1 MKHLFTLLTL
11 TSAFLL
17 QAMPV
22 AAQRNIPLRKIK
34 AVKPA
39 TELTLLDSITS
50 DTRRKIYQY
59 NEYGYITSVM
69 EYKLEN
75 GAWALDTDN
84 SYRQEYVFDGNGQCT
99 ERTRY
104 HVDKGGQKTSVM
116 DRGCVEAEGDLTWE
130 RYYEENDDGKCHID
144 EAYAYDRWGNLVRE
158 IDYGF
163 DAFDNTEYIREYKA
177 REYTGAAD
185 KYEDHINATS
195 IKEGLLVY
203 ELVADEDYGRTMEVS
218 QLRLFSYRKSEW
230 VKVGN
235 KLYKREYQKKG
246 SDKDVRVEQLESG
259 IYKAVE
265 YEYTLNAAGTRP
277 LAMKRSTFSDY
288 DGESFEEEAVK
299 YEWDAKDRPV
309 EITFRSGE
317 QQDVTRREVYTY
329 ADDYSCNLSLSE
341 AIRMLEGVNFYPE
354 DNFVSFGRKST
365 ETHYIYI
372 DNSVDENTYT
382 WNASGQLVGGT
393 WKETCTQYEPDG
405 NGPQQYTD
413 MGEARAGYN
422 AEGHL
427 AWVIDHCITDN
438 DYSKIEYLYDECGMW
453 TGDREYVGNSF
464 DGPWTLE
471 DESGQAQ
478 RNARLHRGRKQMRR
492 SPQFIDDMSE
502 GSHYIEH
509 NDGVWASRGY
519 YSVSEGVVENGYL
532 EQYLVDNAT
541 VPSNPEYN
549 YTDPMMPLEGEQD
562 EWEINMAGMPW
573 RYEWST
579 QDKDW
584 KCVMAP
590 SGMKRVYAKD
600 GNIVQDEYD
609 SNKNVVSSTTYR
621 SDSQGRL
628 TEETYSKGGNK
639 TYEYLPGTNYL
650 LKSIMTAAGG
660 SRAECRY
667 HYSKHRYVAP
677 TGIDAVEEAAQES
690 PCYDLSGRRLS
701 APPAHGIFIQ
711 NGKKFLR

>member
-11 TSAFLL
+11 ASAFLL

-39 TELTLLDSITS
+39 AELTLLDSITS

-69 EYKLEN
+69 EYKQEN

-163 DAFDNTEYIREYKA
+163 DAFDNTEYIRKYKA

-185 KYEDHINATS
+185 KYDDHCNATS

-203 ELVADEDYGRTMEVS
+203 ELVADEEYGRTMEVG
-218 QLRLFSYRKSEW
+218 QLRLFSYRKYER

-246 SDKDVRVEQLESG
+246 SGKDVRVEQLESG

-265 YEYTLNAAGTRP
+265 HEYTLNAAGTRP
-277 LAMKRSTFSDY
+277 LTMKRSTFSEY
-288 DGESFEEEAVK
+288 DGESSEEEAVN

-309 EITFRSGE
+309 EITFRNGE

-341 AIRMLEGVNFYPE
+341 AIRMLEDVHIYPE
-354 DNFVSFGRKST
+354 ENYVSFGRKAT
-365 ETHYIYI
+365 EKFYIYI
-372 DNSVDENTYT
+372 DDSVDENTYT
-382 WNASGQLVGGT
+382 WNANGQLVGGT
-393 WKETCTQYEPDG
+393 WKETCTQYDPDG
-405 NGPQQYTD
+405 NGPHQYTD
-413 MGEARAGYN
+413 MGEGRAGYN

-438 DYSKIEYLYDECGMW
+438 EYTKIEYVYDEYGMW
-453 TGDREYVGNSF
+453 TGDREYEGKSF

-471 DESGQAQ
+471 EESGQAQ

-492 SPQFIDDMSE
+492 SPQFVDDMSE
-502 GSHYIEH
+502 GNHRIEH
-509 NDGVWASRGY
+509 NDGVWASQGY
-519 YSVSEGVVENGYL
+519 YSVSEGVVEHGYL
-532 EQYLVDNAT
+532 EQYPVSNAR

-562 EWEINMAGMPW
+562 EWDISVGVSPW

-584 KCVMAP
+584 KCVYAP
-590 SGMKRVYAKD
+590 LGVKRVYTKA

-609 SNKNVVSSTTYR
+609 SNKNVVGSTTYR

-628 TEETYSKGGNK
+628 TEESYSKGGNK

-677 TGIDAVEEAAQES
+677 TGIDAVEEAARES

-701 APPAHGIFIQ
+701 APPAHGIFIR

>member
-11 TSAFLL
+11 ASAFLL

-69 EYKLEN
+69 EYKQEN
-75 GAWALDTDN
+75 GAWALDTDS

-104 HVDKGGQKTSVM
+104 HVDKGGQKTSVVE
-116 DRGCVEAEGDLTWE
+116 RGCVEAEGDLTWE

-185 KYEDHINATS
+185 KYDDHCNATS
-195 IKEGLLVY
+195 IKKGLLVY
-203 ELVADEDYGRTMEVS
+203 ELVADEEYGRTMEVG

-246 SDKDVRVEQLESG
+246 SGKDVRVEQLESG
-259 IYKAVE
+259 IYKAGE

-277 LAMKRSTFSDY
+277 LAMKRSTFSEY
-288 DGESFEEEAVK
+288 DGESFVEETVN
-299 YEWDAKDRPV
+299 YEWDARDRPV
-309 EITFRSGE
+309 EITFNGE
-317 QQDVTRREVYTY
+317 QQDATRREVYTY
-329 ADDYSCNLSLSE
+329 ADDYSCNLSLRE
-341 AIRMLEGVNFYPE
+341 AIRMLEGVPIYPE
-354 DNFVSFGRKST
+354 DNYVSFGRKGT
-365 ETHYIYI
+365 EKAYIYI
-372 DNSVDENTYT
+372 DDSVDENTYT
-382 WNASGQLVGGT
+382 WNANGQLVGGT
-393 WKETCTQYEPDG
+393 WKETCTQYENDG
-405 NGPQQYTD
+405 NGAQQYTD
-413 MGEARAGYN
+413 MGEMRAGYN

-438 DYSKIEYLYDECGMW
+438 EYTKIEYIYDKRGMW
-453 TGDREYVGNSF
+453 IGDREYVGKSF

-471 DESGQAQ
+471 GESGLAQ
-478 RNARLHRGRKQMRR
+478 RNARLHRGRTQMRR

-509 NDGVWASRGY
+509 NDGVWASRGR
-519 YSVSEGVVENGYL
+519 YSVSEGVVEHGYL
-532 EQYLVDNAT
+532 EQYLVSNAR

-562 EWEINMAGMPW
+562 DWDVNMAVIPW
-573 RYEWST
+573 HYEWST

-590 SGMKRVYAKD
+590 SGMKRVYTKD

-609 SNKNVVSSTTYR
+609 SNKNVVGSTTYR

-650 LKSIMTAAGG
+650 LKSILTAAGG
-660 SRAECRY
+660 SRTECRY

>member
-11 TSAFLL
+11 ASAFLL

-50 DTRRKIYQY
+50 DARRKIYQY

-69 EYKLEN
+69 EYKQEN

-130 RYYEENDDGKCHID
+130 RYYEEYDDGKCHID

-163 DAFDNTEYIREYKA
+163 DAFDSTEYIREYKA

-185 KYEDHINATS
+185 KYDDHCNATS

-218 QLRLFSYRKSEW
+218 QLRLFSYWKSEW

-277 LAMKRSTFSDY
+277 LAMKRSTFSEY
-288 DGESFEEEAVK
+288 DGESFEEEAVS

-329 ADDYSCNLSLSE
+329 ADDYARALSLSE
-341 AIRMLEGVNFYPE
+341 AIRMLDGVNFYPE

-405 NGPQQYTD
+405 NGSQQYTY

-509 NDGVWASRGY
+509 NDGVWASHGR
-519 YSVSEGVVENGYL
+519 YSVSEGVVVYGYL
-532 EQYLVDNAT
+532 EQYLVSNAR
-541 VPSNPEYN
+541 VPSDPEYN

-562 EWEINMAGMPW
+562 DWEVSMAVSPW

-590 SGMKRVYAKD
+590 SGMKRVYTKD

-628 TEETYSKGGNK
+628 TEESYSKGGNK

-650 LKSIMTAAGG
+650 LKSILTAASG

-667 HYSKHRYVAP
+667 HYSKHHYVAP
-677 TGIDAVEEAAQES
+677 TGIDAVEEAALES

>member
-1 MKHLFTLLTL
+1 MKHLFTLLAL
-11 TSAFLL
+11 ASAFLL

-22 AAQRNIPLRKIK
+22 AAQRNIALRKIK

-69 EYKLEN
+69 EYKQEN

-116 DRGCVEAEGDLTWE
+116 DRGCVEVEGDLTWE

-185 KYEDHINATS
+185 KYDDHCNATS
-195 IKEGLLVY
+195 IKKGLLVY
-203 ELVADEDYGRTMEVS
+203 ELVADEEYGRTMEVG
-218 QLRLFSYRKSEW
+218 QLRLSSYRKYEW

-246 SDKDVRVEQLESG
+246 SGKDVRVEQLESG

-277 LAMKRSTFSDY
+277 LAMKRSTFSEY
-288 DGESFEEEAVK
+288 DGESFEEAVN

-309 EITFRSGE
+309 EITFRNGE

-341 AIRMLEGVNFYPE
+341 AIRMLDGVHIYPE
-354 DNFVSFGRKST
+354 ENYVSFGRKGT

-372 DNSVDENTYT
+372 DDSVYENAYT

-393 WKETCTQYEPDG
+393 WKETGTQYEPDG

-413 MGEARAGYN
+413 MGEVRAGYN

-438 DYSKIEYLYDECGMW
+438 EYTKIEYVYDECGMW

-471 DESGQAQ
+471 EESGQAQ

-492 SPQFIDDMSE
+492 SPQFVDDMSE
-502 GSHYIEH
+502 GNHRIEY
-509 NDGVWASRGY
+509 NDGVWASQGY

-532 EQYLVDNAT
+532 EQYLVSNAR

-549 YTDPMMPLEGEQD
+549 YTDPVMPLEGEQD

-590 SGMKRVYAKD
+590 SGVKRVYTKD

-609 SNKNVVSSTTYR
+609 SNKNVVGSTTYR

-628 TEETYSKGGNK
+628 TEESYSKGGNK

-650 LKSIMTAAGG
+650 LKSNMTAAGG

-677 TGIDAVEEAAQES
+677 TGIDTVEETAQES

-701 APPAHGIFIQ
+701 APPAHGIFIR

>member
-1 MKHLFTLLTL
+1 MKHLFTLLAL
-11 TSAFLL
+11 ASAFLL

-22 AAQRNIPLRKIK
+22 AAQRNIALRKIK

-39 TELTLLDSITS
+39 VELTLLDSITS

-69 EYKLEN
+69 EYKQEN
-75 GAWALDTDN
+75 GAWALDTAN
-84 SYRQEYVFDGNGQCT
+84 SYRQEYVFDGNGRCT

-104 HVDKGGQKTSVM
+104 HVDNGGQKTSVM
-116 DRGCVEAEGDLTWE
+116 DRGCVEVEGDLTWE

-185 KYEDHINATS
+185 KYDDHCNATS
-195 IKEGLLVY
+195 IKKGLLVY
-203 ELVADEDYGRTMEVS
+203 ELVADEEYGRTMEVG
-218 QLRLFSYRKSEW
+218 QLRLSSYRKYEW

-246 SDKDVRVEQLESG
+246 SGKDVRVEQLESG

-309 EITFRSGE
+309 EITFRNGE

-341 AIRMLEGVNFYPE
+341 AIRMLDGVHIYPE
-354 DNFVSFGRKST
+354 ENYVSFGRKGT

-372 DNSVDENTYT
+372 DDSVYENAYT

-393 WKETCTQYEPDG
+393 WKETGTQYEPDG

-413 MGEARAGYN
+413 MGEVRAGYN

-438 DYSKIEYLYDECGMW
+438 EYTKIEYVYDECGMW

-471 DESGQAQ
+471 EESGQAQ

-492 SPQFIDDMSE
+492 SPQFVDDMSE
-502 GSHYIEH
+502 GNHRIEY
-509 NDGVWASRGY
+509 NDGVWASQGY

-532 EQYLVDNAT
+532 EQYLVSNAR

-549 YTDPMMPLEGEQD
+549 YTDPVMPLEGEQD
-562 EWEINMAGMPW
+562 EWEFNMAGMPW

-590 SGMKRVYAKD
+590 SGVKRVYTKD

-609 SNKNVVSSTTYR
+609 SNKNVVGSTTYR

-628 TEETYSKGGNK
+628 TEESYSKGGNK

-677 TGIDAVEEAAQES
+677 TGIDTVEETAQES

-701 APPAHGIFIQ
+701 APPAHGIFIR

>member
-1 MKHLFTLLTL
+1 MKHLFTLLAL
-11 TSAFLL
+11 ASAFLL

-22 AAQRNIPLRKIK
+22 AAQRNIALRKIK

-39 TELTLLDSITS
+39 VELTLLDSITS

-69 EYKLEN
+69 EYKQEN
-75 GAWALDTDN
+75 GAWALDTAN
-84 SYRQEYVFDGNGQCT
+84 SYRQEYVFDGNGRCT

-104 HVDKGGQKTSVM
+104 HVDNGGQKTSVM
-116 DRGCVEAEGDLTWE
+116 DRGCVEVEGDLTWE

-185 KYEDHINATS
+185 KYDDHCNATS
-195 IKEGLLVY
+195 IKKGLLVY
-203 ELVADEDYGRTMEVS
+203 ELVADEEYGRTMEVG
-218 QLRLFSYRKSEW
+218 QLRLSSYRKYEW

-246 SDKDVRVEQLESG
+246 SGKDVRVEQLESG

-309 EITFRSGE
+309 EITFRNGE

-341 AIRMLEGVNFYPE
+341 AIRMLDGVHIYPE
-354 DNFVSFGRKST
+354 ENYVSFGRKGT

-372 DNSVDENTYT
+372 DDSVYENAYT

-393 WKETCTQYEPDG
+393 WKETGTQYEPDG

-413 MGEARAGYN
+413 MGEVRAGYN

-438 DYSKIEYLYDECGMW
+438 EYTKIEYVYDECGMW

-471 DESGQAQ
+471 EESGQAQ

-492 SPQFIDDMSE
+492 SPQFVDDMSE
-502 GSHYIEH
+502 GNHRIEY
-509 NDGVWASRGY
+509 NDGVWASQGY

-532 EQYLVDNAT
+532 EQYLVSNAR

-549 YTDPMMPLEGEQD
+549 YTDPVMPLEGEQD

-590 SGMKRVYAKD
+590 SGVKRVYTKD

-609 SNKNVVSSTTYR
+609 SNKNVVGSTTYR

-628 TEETYSKGGNK
+628 TEESYSKGGNK

-677 TGIDAVEEAAQES
+677 TGIDTVEETAQES

-701 APPAHGIFIQ
+701 APPAHGIFIR

>member
-1 MKHLFTLLTL
+1 MKHLFTLLAL
-11 TSAFLL
+11 ASAFLL

-69 EYKLEN
+69 EYKQEN

-116 DRGCVEAEGDLTWE
+116 DRGCVEAEGELTWE

-163 DAFDNTEYIREYKA
+163 DAFDSTEYIRKYKA
-177 REYTGAAD
+177 KEYTGAAD
-185 KYEDHINATS
+185 KYDDHCNATS

-218 QLRLFSYRKSEW
+218 QLRLFSYWKSEW

-277 LAMKRSTFSDY
+277 LAMKRSTFSEY
-288 DGESFEEEAVK
+288 DGECSEEEAVS

-329 ADDYSCNLSLSE
+329 ADDYARTLSLSE
-341 AIRMLEGVNFYPE
+341 AIRMLDGVNFYPE
-354 DNFVSFGRKST
+354 DNVVSFGRKST
-365 ETHYIYI
+365 EMHYVYI
-372 DNSVDENTYT
+372 DDSVYESTYT
-382 WNASGQLVGGT
+382 WNVSGQLVGGT
-393 WKETCTQYEPDG
+393 WKETGTQYEPDG
-405 NGPQQYTD
+405 SGPQQYTD
-413 MGEARAGYN
+413 MGEVRAGYN

-438 DYSKIEYLYDECGMW
+438 DYSKIEYVYDECGMW

-478 RNARLHRGRKQMRR
+478 RNARLHRGRKQVRR

-509 NDGVWASRGY
+509 NDGVWASRGR
-519 YSVSEGVVENGYL
+519 YSVSEGVVEHGYL
-532 EQYLVDNAT
+532 EQYLVSNAR

-562 EWEINMAGMPW
+562 DWDVNMAVIPW
-573 RYEWST
+573 HYEWST

-590 SGMKRVYAKD
+590 SGMKRVYTKD

-609 SNKNVVSSTTYR
+609 SNKNVVGSTTYR

>member
-11 TSAFLL
+11 ASAFLL

-69 EYKLEN
+69 EYKQEN

-116 DRGCVEAEGDLTWE
+116 ERGCVEVEGELTWE

-163 DAFDNTEYIREYKA
+163 DAFDSTEYIRDYKA

-185 KYEDHINATS
+185 KYDDHCNATS

-203 ELVADEDYGRTMEVS
+203 ELVADEDYGRTMEVN
-218 QLRLFSYRKSEW
+218 QLRLFSYRKYER

-235 KLYKREYQKKG
+235 KLYKREYQKKR
-246 SDKDVRVEQLESG
+246 SDKDVSVEQLESG

-277 LAMKRSTFSDY
+277 LAMKRSTFSEY
-288 DGESFEEEAVK
+288 DGESFEEEAVS

-329 ADDYSCNLSLSE
+329 ADDYARTLSLSE
-341 AIRMLEGVNFYPE
+341 AIRMLDGVNFYPE

-372 DNSVDENTYT
+372 DNSVNENTYT

-471 DESGQAQ
+471 EESGQAQ

-509 NDGVWASRGY
+509 NDGVWASHGR
-519 YSVSEGVVENGYL
+519 YSVSEGVVVYGYL
-532 EQYLVDNAT
+532 EQHLVSNAR
-541 VPSNPEYN
+541 VPSDPEYN

-562 EWEINMAGMPW
+562 EWEVNMALIPW

-590 SGMKRVYAKD
+590 SGMKRVYTKD

-609 SNKNVVSSTTYR
+609 SNKNVVSSTIYR

-639 TYEYLPGTNYL
+639 TYKYLPGTNYL
-650 LKSIMTAAGG
+650 LKSILTAAGG

-677 TGIDAVEEAAQES
+677 TGIDAVEEAALES

>member
-11 TSAFLL
+11 ASAFLL

-69 EYKLEN
+69 EYKQAN
-75 GAWALDTDN
+75 GAWVLDTDN

-116 DRGCVEAEGDLTWE
+116 ERGCVEVEGELTWE

-144 EAYAYDRWGNLVRE
+144 EAYAYDRWDNLVRE

-163 DAFDNTEYIREYKA
+163 DAYDNTEYIREYKA

-185 KYEDHINATS
+185 KYDDHCNATS
-195 IKEGLLVY
+195 IKKGLLVY
-203 ELVADEDYGRTMEVS
+203 ELVADEEYGRTMEVD
-218 QLRLFSYRKSEW
+218 QLRLSSYRKYEW

-246 SDKDVRVEQLESG
+246 SGKDVRVGQLESG

-265 YEYTLNAAGTRP
+265 HEYTLNAAGTRP
-277 LAMKRSTFSDY
+277 LTMKRSTFSDY

-341 AIRMLEGVNFYPE
+341 AIRMLEDVHIYPE
-354 DNFVSFGRKST
+354 ENYVSFGRKAT
-365 ETHYIYI
+365 EKFYVYI
-372 DNSVDENTYT
+372 DDSVDENTYT
-382 WNASGQLVGGT
+382 WNANGQLVGGT

-405 NGPQQYTD
+405 NGPHQYTD
-413 MGEARAGYN
+413 MGEGRAGYN

-438 DYSKIEYLYDECGMW
+438 EYTKIEYVYDECGIW
-453 TGDREYVGNSF
+453 TGDREYVGKSF

-471 DESGQAQ
+471 EESGQAQ
-478 RNARLHRGRKQMRR
+478 RNALLHRGRKQVRR

-509 NDGVWASRGY
+509 NDGVWASRGR

-532 EQYLVDNAT
+532 EQYLVSNAR

-562 EWEINMAGMPW
+562 DWDAVMTEIPW

-590 SGMKRVYAKD
+590 SGMKRVYTKD

-609 SNKNVVSSTTYR
+609 SNKNVVGSTTYR

-628 TEETYSKGGNK
+628 TEETYSKGGSK

-701 APPAHGIFIQ
+701 APPAHGIFIR

>member
-1 MKHLFTLLTL
+1 MKHLFTLLAL
-11 TSAFLL
+11 ASAFLL

-69 EYKLEN
+69 EYKQEN

-104 HVDKGGQKTSVM
+104 HVDKGGQKTSVI

-185 KYEDHINATS
+185 KYDDHCNATS
-195 IKEGLLVY
+195 IKKGLLVY
-203 ELVADEDYGRTMEVS
+203 ELVADEEYGRTMEVG
-218 QLRLFSYRKSEW
+218 QLRLSSYRKYEW

-246 SDKDVRVEQLESG
+246 SGKDVRVEQLESG

-277 LAMKRSTFSDY
+277 LTMKRSTFSEY
-288 DGESFEEEAVK
+288 DGESYEEEAVN

-309 EITFRSGE
+309 EITFRNGE

-329 ADDYSCNLSLSE
+329 ADDYSRNLSLSE
-341 AIRMLEGVNFYPE
+341 AIRMLDGVNFYPE
-354 DNFVSFGRKST
+354 DNFVSFGRKGT
-365 ETHYIYI
+365 ETHYVYI
-372 DNSVDENTYT
+372 DDSVYENTYT

-393 WKETCTQYEPDG
+393 WKETGTQYEPDG

-413 MGEARAGYN
+413 MGEVRAGYN

-438 DYSKIEYLYDECGMW
+438 EYTKIEYVYDECGMW

-471 DESGQAQ
+471 EESGQAQ

-492 SPQFIDDMSE
+492 SPQFVDDMSE
-502 GSHYIEH
+502 GNHRIEY
-509 NDGVWASRGY
+509 NDGVWASQGY

-532 EQYLVDNAT
+532 EQYLVSNAR

-549 YTDPMMPLEGEQD
+549 YTDPVMPLEGEQD

-590 SGMKRVYAKD
+590 SGVKRVYTKD

-609 SNKNVVSSTTYR
+609 SNKNVVGSTTYR

-628 TEETYSKGGNK
+628 TEESYSKGGNK

-650 LKSIMTAAGG
+650 LKSNMTAAGG

-677 TGIDAVEEAAQES
+677 TGIDTVEETAQES

-701 APPAHGIFIQ
+701 APPAHGIFIR

>member
-1 MKHLFTLLTL
+1 M
-11 TSAFLL
+11 
-17 QAMPV
+17 
-22 AAQRNIPLRKIK
+22 
-34 AVKPA
+34 
-39 TELTLLDSITS
+39 
-50 DTRRKIYQY
+50 
-59 NEYGYITSVM
+59 
-69 EYKLEN
+69 
-75 GAWALDTDN
+75 
-84 SYRQEYVFDGNGQCT
+84 FDGNGQCT

-104 HVDKGGQKTSVM
+104 HVDKGGQKTSVI

-163 DAFDNTEYIREYKA
+163 DAFYNTEYIREYKA

-185 KYEDHINATS
+185 KYDDHCNATS

-203 ELVADEDYGRTMEVS
+203 ELVADEEYGRTMEVG
-218 QLRLFSYRKSEW
+218 QLRLSSYRKYEW

-277 LAMKRSTFSDY
+277 LTMKRSTFSEY
-288 DGESFEEEAVK
+288 DGECSEEEAVN

-329 ADDYSCNLSLSE
+329 ADDYSCDLSLSE

-354 DNFVSFGRKST
+354 DNFVSFGRKGT
-365 ETHYIYI
+365 ETHYVYI
-372 DNSVDENTYT
+372 DESVNENAYT

-393 WKETCTQYEPDG
+393 WKETGTQYEPDG

-413 MGEARAGYN
+413 MGEVRAGYN

-438 DYSKIEYLYDECGMW
+438 EYTKIEYVYDECGMW

-471 DESGQAQ
+471 EESGQAQ

-492 SPQFIDDMSE
+492 SPQFVDDMSE
-502 GSHYIEH
+502 GNHRIEY
-509 NDGVWASRGY
+509 NDGVWASQGY

-532 EQYLVDNAT
+532 EQYLVSNAR

-549 YTDPMMPLEGEQD
+549 YTDPVMPLEGEQD

-590 SGMKRVYAKD
+590 SGVKRVYTKD

-609 SNKNVVSSTTYR
+609 GNKNVVGSTTYR

-628 TEETYSKGGNK
+628 TEESYSKGGNK

-677 TGIDAVEEAAQES
+677 TGIDTVEETSQES

-701 APPAHGIFIQ
+701 APPAHGIFIR

>member
-11 TSAFLL
+11 ASAFLL

-39 TELTLLDSITS
+39 AELTLLDSITS

-69 EYKLEN
+69 EYKQEN

-116 DRGCVEAEGDLTWE
+116 DRGCVEAEGELTWE

-163 DAFDNTEYIREYKA
+163 DAFDNTEYIRKYKA
-177 REYTGAAD
+177 REYNGAAD
-185 KYEDHINATS
+185 KYDDHCNATS

-203 ELVADEDYGRTMEVS
+203 ELVADEGYGRTMEVG

-235 KLYKREYQKKG
+235 KLYKREYQKKR
-246 SDKDVRVEQLESG
+246 SDKDVSVEQLESG

-288 DGESFEEEAVK
+288 DGESFEEEAVS
-299 YEWDAKDRPV
+299 YEWDAKDRLV
-309 EITFRSGE
+309 EITFRNGE
-317 QQDVTRREVYTY
+317 QQDVMRREVYTY
-329 ADDYSCNLSLSE
+329 ADDYARTLSLSE
-341 AIRMLEGVNFYPE
+341 AIRMLDGVNFYPE

-382 WNASGQLVGGT
+382 WNANGQLVGGT

-405 NGPQQYTD
+405 NGSQQYTD

-509 NDGVWASRGY
+509 NDGVWASRGR

-532 EQYLVDNAT
+532 DQYLVSNAR

-562 EWEINMAGMPW
+562 DWDISMAVIPW

-590 SGMKRVYAKD
+590 SGMKRVYTKD

-628 TEETYSKGGNK
+628 TEESYSKGGNK

-650 LKSIMTAAGG
+650 LKSIITAAGG

-677 TGIDAVEEAAQES
+677 TGIDAVEEAVQES

>member
-1 MKHLFTLLTL
+1 M
-11 TSAFLL
+11 
-17 QAMPV
+17 
-22 AAQRNIPLRKIK
+22 
-34 AVKPA
+34 
-39 TELTLLDSITS
+39 
-50 DTRRKIYQY
+50 
-59 NEYGYITSVM
+59 
-69 EYKLEN
+69 
-75 GAWALDTDN
+75 
-84 SYRQEYVFDGNGQCT
+84 
-99 ERTRY
+99 
-104 HVDKGGQKTSVM
+104 
-116 DRGCVEAEGDLTWE
+116 
-130 RYYEENDDGKCHID
+130 
-144 EAYAYDRWGNLVRE
+144 
-158 IDYGF
+158 
-163 DAFDNTEYIREYKA
+163 
-177 REYTGAAD
+177 
-185 KYEDHINATS
+185 
-195 IKEGLLVY
+195 
-203 ELVADEDYGRTMEVS
+203 
-218 QLRLFSYRKSEW
+218 
-230 VKVGN
+230 
-235 KLYKREYQKKG
+235 
-246 SDKDVRVEQLESG
+246 
-259 IYKAVE
+259 
-265 YEYTLNAAGTRP
+265 
-277 LAMKRSTFSDY
+277 
-288 DGESFEEEAVK
+288 
-299 YEWDAKDRPV
+299 
-309 EITFRSGE
+309 
-317 QQDVTRREVYTY
+317 
-329 ADDYSCNLSLSE
+329 
-341 AIRMLEGVNFYPE
+341 
-354 DNFVSFGRKST
+354 
-365 ETHYIYI
+365 
-372 DNSVDENTYT
+372 
-382 WNASGQLVGGT
+382 GGT
-393 WKETCTQYEPDG
+393 WKETGTQYEPDG

-413 MGEARAGYN
+413 MGEVRAGYN

-438 DYSKIEYLYDECGMW
+438 DYSKIEYLYDEWGMW
-453 TGDREYVGNSF
+453 TGNREYVGKSF

-509 NDGVWASRGY
+509 DDGVWASQGY

-532 EQYLVDNAT
+532 EQYPVSNAT

-562 EWEINMAGMPW
+562 DWDVNMAVIPW
-573 RYEWST
+573 HYEWST

-590 SGMKRVYAKD
+590 SGMKRVYTKD

-701 APPAHGIFIQ
+701 APPAHGIFIR

>member
-11 TSAFLL
+11 ASAFLL

-22 AAQRNIPLRKIK
+22 AAQCNIPLRKIK

-69 EYKLEN
+69 EYKQEN

-116 DRGCVEAEGDLTWE
+116 DRGCVEAEGELTWE
-130 RYYEENDDGKCHID
+130 RYYEEYDDGKCHID

-163 DAFDNTEYIREYKA
+163 DAFDSTEYIRKYKA

-185 KYEDHINATS
+185 KYDDHINATS

-218 QLRLFSYRKSEW
+218 QLRLFSYWKSEW

-235 KLYKREYQKKG
+235 KLYKREYQKKR
-246 SDKDVRVEQLESG
+246 SDKDVSVEQLESG

-277 LAMKRSTFSDY
+277 LAMKRTTFSEY
-288 DGESFEEEAVK
+288 DGESFEEEAVS

-329 ADDYSCNLSLSE
+329 ADDYARTLSLSE
-341 AIRMLEGVNFYPE
+341 ALRMLDGVNFYPE

-405 NGPQQYTD
+405 NGSQQYTY

-427 AWVIDHCITDN
+427 AWGIDHCITDN
-438 DYSKIEYLYDECGMW
+438 DYNKTEYLYDERGMW

-509 NDGVWASRGY
+509 NDGVWASRGR
-519 YSVSEGVVENGYL
+519 YSVSEGVVVYGYL
-532 EQYLVDNAT
+532 EQYLVSNAR
-541 VPSNPEYN
+541 VPSDPEYN

-562 EWEINMAGMPW
+562 DWDINVAMIPW
-573 RYEWST
+573 HYEWST

-584 KCVMAP
+584 KCVVAP
-590 SGMKRVYAKD
+590 SGMKRVYTKD

-628 TEETYSKGGNK
+628 TEESYSKGGSK
-639 TYEYLPGTNYL
+639 TYEYLPGTSYL

-677 TGIDAVEEAAQES
+677 TGVDAVEEAAQES

>member
-11 TSAFLL
+11 ASAFLL

-69 EYKLEN
+69 EYKQEN
-75 GAWALDTDN
+75 GAWALDTDS

-116 DRGCVEAEGDLTWE
+116 ERGCVEAEGELTWE
-130 RYYEENDDGKCHID
+130 RYYEEYDDGKCHID

-185 KYEDHINATS
+185 KYDDHCNATS

-218 QLRLFSYRKSEW
+218 QLRLFSYRKYEW

-235 KLYKREYQKKG
+235 KLYKREYQKKR
-246 SDKDVRVEQLESG
+246 SDKDVSVEQLESG

-277 LAMKRSTFSDY
+277 LAMKRSTFSEY
-288 DGESFEEEAVK
+288 DGESFEEEAVS

-329 ADDYSCNLSLSE
+329 ADDYARTLSLSE
-341 AIRMLEGVNFYPE
+341 AIRMLDGVNFYPE

-405 NGPQQYTD
+405 NGSQQYTY

-427 AWVIDHCITDN
+427 AWGIDHCITDN
-438 DYSKIEYLYDECGMW
+438 DYNKTEYLYDERGMW

-478 RNARLHRGRKQMRR
+478 RNARLHRGRKQVRR

-509 NDGVWASRGY
+509 NDGVWASRGR
-519 YSVSEGVVENGYL
+519 YSVSEGVVEHGYL
-532 EQYLVDNAT
+532 EQYLVSNAR

-549 YTDPMMPLEGEQD
+549 YTDPMVPLEGEQD
-562 EWEINMAGMPW
+562 DWDVNMAVIPW
-573 RYEWST
+573 HYEWST

-590 SGMKRVYAKD
+590 SGMKRVYTKD

-650 LKSIMTAAGG
+650 LKSVMTAAGG

-701 APPAHGIFIQ
+701 APPAHGIFIR

>member
-1 MKHLFTLLTL
+1 M
-11 TSAFLL
+11 
-17 QAMPV
+17 
-22 AAQRNIPLRKIK
+22 
-34 AVKPA
+34 
-39 TELTLLDSITS
+39 LDGVH
-50 DTRRKIYQY
+50 IYP
-59 NEYGYITSVM
+59 
-69 EYKLEN
+69 
-75 GAWALDTDN
+75 
-84 SYRQEYVFDGNGQCT
+84 
-99 ERTRY
+99 
-104 HVDKGGQKTSVM
+104 
-116 DRGCVEAEGDLTWE
+116 
-130 RYYEENDDGKCHID
+130 EEN
-144 EAYAYDRWGNLVRE
+144 Y
-158 IDYGF
+158 
-163 DAFDNTEYIREYKA
+163 
-177 REYTGAAD
+177 
-185 KYEDHINATS
+185 
-195 IKEGLLVY
+195 
-203 ELVADEDYGRTMEVS
+203 
-218 QLRLFSYRKSEW
+218 
-230 VKVGN
+230 
-235 KLYKREYQKKG
+235 
-246 SDKDVRVEQLESG
+246 
-259 IYKAVE
+259 
-265 YEYTLNAAGTRP
+265 
-277 LAMKRSTFSDY
+277 
-288 DGESFEEEAVK
+288 
-299 YEWDAKDRPV
+299 
-309 EITFRSGE
+309 
-317 QQDVTRREVYTY
+317 
-329 ADDYSCNLSLSE
+329 
-341 AIRMLEGVNFYPE
+341 
-354 DNFVSFGRKST
+354 VSFGRKGT

-372 DNSVDENTYT
+372 DDSVYENAYT

-393 WKETCTQYEPDG
+393 WKETGTQYEPDG

-413 MGEARAGYN
+413 MGEVRAGYN

-438 DYSKIEYLYDECGMW
+438 EYTKIEYVYDECGMW

-471 DESGQAQ
+471 EESGQAQ

-492 SPQFIDDMSE
+492 SPQFVDDMSE
-502 GSHYIEH
+502 GNHRIEY
-509 NDGVWASRGY
+509 NDGVWASQGY

-532 EQYLVDNAT
+532 EQYLVSNAR

-549 YTDPMMPLEGEQD
+549 YTDPVMPLEGEQD

-590 SGMKRVYAKD
+590 SGVKRVYTKD

-609 SNKNVVSSTTYR
+609 SNKNVVGSTTYR

-628 TEETYSKGGNK
+628 TEESYSKGGNK

-677 TGIDAVEEAAQES
+677 TGIDTVEETAQES

-701 APPAHGIFIQ
+701 APPAHGIFIR

>member
-11 TSAFLL
+11 ASAFLL

-69 EYKLEN
+69 EYKQEN

-130 RYYEENDDGKCHID
+130 RYYEEYDDGKCHID

-185 KYEDHINATS
+185 KYDDHCNATS
-195 IKEGLLVY
+195 IKEGLLVH

-235 KLYKREYQKKG
+235 KLYKREYQKKR
-246 SDKDVRVEQLESG
+246 SDKDVSVEQLESG

-277 LAMKRSTFSDY
+277 LAMKRTTFSEY
-288 DGESFEEEAVK
+288 DGESFEEEAVS

-329 ADDYSCNLSLSE
+329 ADDYARTLSLSE
-341 AIRMLEGVNFYPE
+341 AIRMLDGVNFYPE
-354 DNFVSFGRKST
+354 DNVVSFGRKST
-365 ETHYIYI
+365 EMHYVYI
-372 DNSVDENTYT
+372 DDSVYESTYT
-382 WNASGQLVGGT
+382 WNVSGQLVGGT
-393 WKETCTQYEPDG
+393 WKETGTQYEPDG
-405 NGPQQYTD
+405 SGPQQYTD
-413 MGEARAGYN
+413 MGEVRAGYN

-438 DYSKIEYLYDECGMW
+438 DYSKIEYVYDEHGMW

-478 RNARLHRGRKQMRR
+478 RNARLHRGRKQVRR

-509 NDGVWASRGY
+509 NDGVWASRGR
-519 YSVSEGVVENGYL
+519 YSVSEGVVVYGYL
-532 EQYLVDNAT
+532 EQYLVSNAR
-541 VPSNPEYN
+541 VPSDPEYN

-562 EWEINMAGMPW
+562 DWDINVAVIPW

-590 SGMKRVYAKD
+590 SGMKRVYTKD

-628 TEETYSKGGNK
+628 TEESYSKGGNK

-650 LKSIMTAAGG
+650 LKSILTDAGG
-660 SRAECRY
+660 LRAECRY

-677 TGIDAVEEAAQES
+677 TGIDAVGEATLES
-690 PCYDLSGRRLS
+690 PCYDLSGRRLP
-701 APPAHGIFIQ
+701 APPAHGIFIR

>member
-11 TSAFLL
+11 ASAFLL

-22 AAQRNIPLRKIK
+22 AAQRNIALRKIK

-39 TELTLLDSITS
+39 VELTLLDSITS

-69 EYKLEN
+69 EYKQEN
-75 GAWALDTDN
+75 GAWALDTAN
-84 SYRQEYVFDGNGQCT
+84 SYRQEYVFDGNGRCT

-104 HVDKGGQKTSVM
+104 HVDNGGQKTSVM
-116 DRGCVEAEGDLTWE
+116 DRGCVEVEGDLTWE

-185 KYEDHINATS
+185 KYDDHCNATS
-195 IKEGLLVY
+195 IKKGLLVY
-203 ELVADEDYGRTMEVS
+203 ELVADEEYGRTMEVG
-218 QLRLFSYRKSEW
+218 QLRLSSYRKYEW

-246 SDKDVRVEQLESG
+246 SGKDVRVEQLESG

-277 LAMKRSTFSDY
+277 LAMKRSTFSEY
-288 DGESFEEEAVK
+288 DGESFEEAVK

-309 EITFRSGE
+309 EITFRNGE

-341 AIRMLEGVNFYPE
+341 AIRMLDGVHIYPE
-354 DNFVSFGRKST
+354 ENYVSFGRKGT

-372 DNSVDENTYT
+372 DDSVYENAYT

-393 WKETCTQYEPDG
+393 WKETGTQYEPDG

-413 MGEARAGYN
+413 MGEVRAGYN

-438 DYSKIEYLYDECGMW
+438 EYTKIEYVYDECGMW

-471 DESGQAQ
+471 EESGQAQ

-492 SPQFIDDMSE
+492 SPQFVDDMSE
-502 GSHYIEH
+502 GNHRIEY
-509 NDGVWASRGY
+509 NDGVWASQGY

-532 EQYLVDNAT
+532 EQYLVSNAR

-549 YTDPMMPLEGEQD
+549 YTDPVMPLEGEQD

-590 SGMKRVYAKD
+590 SGVKRVYTKD

-609 SNKNVVSSTTYR
+609 SNKNVVGSTTYR

-628 TEETYSKGGNK
+628 TEESYSKGGNK

-650 LKSIMTAAGG
+650 LKSNMTAAGG

-677 TGIDAVEEAAQES
+677 TGIDTVEETAQES

-701 APPAHGIFIQ
+701 APPAHGIFIR

>member
-1 MKHLFTLLTL
+1 M
-11 TSAFLL
+11 
-17 QAMPV
+17 
-22 AAQRNIPLRKIK
+22 
-34 AVKPA
+34 
-39 TELTLLDSITS
+39 
-50 DTRRKIYQY
+50 
-59 NEYGYITSVM
+59 
-69 EYKLEN
+69 
-75 GAWALDTDN
+75 
-84 SYRQEYVFDGNGQCT
+84 
-99 ERTRY
+99 
-104 HVDKGGQKTSVM
+104 
-116 DRGCVEAEGDLTWE
+116 
-130 RYYEENDDGKCHID
+130 
-144 EAYAYDRWGNLVRE
+144 
-158 IDYGF
+158 
-163 DAFDNTEYIREYKA
+163 
-177 REYTGAAD
+177 
-185 KYEDHINATS
+185 
-195 IKEGLLVY
+195 VY
-203 ELVADEDYGRTMEVS
+203 ELVADEEYGRTMEVG
-218 QLRLFSYRKSEW
+218 QLRLSSYRKYEW

-277 LAMKRSTFSDY
+277 LTMKRSTFSEY
-288 DGESFEEEAVK
+288 DGESYEEEAVN

-329 ADDYSCNLSLSE
+329 ADDYSCDLSLSE

-354 DNFVSFGRKST
+354 DNFVSFGRKGT
-365 ETHYIYI
+365 ETHYVYI
-372 DNSVDENTYT
+372 DDSVNENAYT

-393 WKETCTQYEPDG
+393 WKETGTQYEPDG

-413 MGEARAGYN
+413 MGEVRAGYN

-438 DYSKIEYLYDECGMW
+438 DYSKIEYLYDEWGMW
-453 TGDREYVGNSF
+453 TGNREYVGKSF

-471 DESGQAQ
+471 EESGQAQ

-492 SPQFIDDMSE
+492 SPQFVDDMSE

-509 NDGVWASRGY
+509 NDGVWTSRGY
-519 YSVSEGVVENGYL
+519 YSVSEGVVEHGYL
-532 EQYLVDNAT
+532 EQYLVSNAT

-562 EWEINMAGMPW
+562 DWDVNMAVIPW
-573 RYEWST
+573 HYEWST

-590 SGMKRVYAKD
+590 SGMKRVYTKD

-701 APPAHGIFIQ
+701 APPAHGIFIR

>member
-1 MKHLFTLLTL
+1 MKHLFTLLAL
-11 TSAFLL
+11 ASAFLL

-69 EYKLEN
+69 EYKQEN

-116 DRGCVEAEGDLTWE
+116 DRGCVEVEGDLTWE

-163 DAFDNTEYIREYKA
+163 DAFDNTEYIRKYKA

-185 KYEDHINATS
+185 KYDDHCNATS

-203 ELVADEDYGRTMEVS
+203 ELVADEEYGRTMEVG
-218 QLRLFSYRKSEW
+218 QLRLSSYRKYEW

-277 LAMKRSTFSDY
+277 LTMKRSTFSEY
-288 DGESFEEEAVK
+288 DGESYEEEAVN

-309 EITFRSGE
+309 EITFRNGE

-329 ADDYSCNLSLSE
+329 ADDYSRNLSLSE
-341 AIRMLEGVNFYPE
+341 AIRMLDGVNFYPE
-354 DNFVSFGRKST
+354 DNFVSFGRKGT
-365 ETHYIYI
+365 ETHYVYI
-372 DNSVDENTYT
+372 DDSVYENTYT

-393 WKETCTQYEPDG
+393 WKETGTQYEPDG

-413 MGEARAGYN
+413 MGEVRAGYN

-438 DYSKIEYLYDECGMW
+438 EYTKIEYVYDECGMW

-471 DESGQAQ
+471 EESGQAQ
-478 RNARLHRGRKQMRR
+478 RNARLHRGRKQLRR
-492 SPQFIDDMSE
+492 SPQFVDDMSE
-502 GSHYIEH
+502 GSHYIER

-532 EQYLVDNAT
+532 EQYLVSNAR

-562 EWEINMAGMPW
+562 EWDISVGVSPW

-590 SGMKRVYAKD
+590 SGVKRVYTKD

-701 APPAHGIFIQ
+701 APPAHGIFIR

>member
-1 MKHLFTLLTL
+1 MKHLFTLLAL
-11 TSAFLL
+11 ASAFLL

-22 AAQRNIPLRKIK
+22 AAQRNIALRKIK

-39 TELTLLDSITS
+39 VELTLLDSITS

-69 EYKLEN
+69 EYKQEN
-75 GAWALDTDN
+75 GAWALDTAN
-84 SYRQEYVFDGNGQCT
+84 SYRQEYVFDGNGRCT

-104 HVDKGGQKTSVM
+104 HVDNGGQKTSVM
-116 DRGCVEAEGDLTWE
+116 DRGCVEVEGDLTWE

-185 KYEDHINATS
+185 KYDDHCNATS
-195 IKEGLLVY
+195 IKKGLLVY
-203 ELVADEDYGRTMEVS
+203 ELVADEEYGRTMEVG
-218 QLRLFSYRKSEW
+218 QLRLSSYRKYEW

-246 SDKDVRVEQLESG
+246 SGKDVRVEQLESG

-309 EITFRSGE
+309 EITFRNGE

-341 AIRMLEGVNFYPE
+341 AIRMLDGVHIYPE
-354 DNFVSFGRKST
+354 ENYVSFGRKAT
-365 ETHYIYI
+365 EKFYIYI
-372 DNSVDENTYT
+372 DDSVDENTYT
-382 WNASGQLVGGT
+382 WNANGQLVGGT

-413 MGEARAGYN
+413 MGEVRAGYN

-438 DYSKIEYLYDECGMW
+438 EYTKIEYVYDECGMW

-471 DESGQAQ
+471 EESGQAQ

-492 SPQFIDDMSE
+492 SPQFVDDMSE
-502 GSHYIEH
+502 GNHRIEY
-509 NDGVWASRGY
+509 NDGVWASQGY

-532 EQYLVDNAT
+532 EQYLVSNAR

-549 YTDPMMPLEGEQD
+549 YTDPVMPLEGEQD

-590 SGMKRVYAKD
+590 SGVKRVYTKD

-609 SNKNVVSSTTYR
+609 SNKNVVGSTTYR

-628 TEETYSKGGNK
+628 TEESYSKGGNK

-677 TGIDAVEEAAQES
+677 TGIDTVEETAQES

-701 APPAHGIFIQ
+701 APPAHGIFIR

>member
-11 TSAFLL
+11 ASAFLL

-69 EYKLEN
+69 EYKQEN

-84 SYRQEYVFDGNGQCT
+84 SYRQEYVFGGNGQCT

-116 DRGCVEAEGDLTWE
+116 DRGCVEVEGELTWE

-163 DAFDNTEYIREYKA
+163 DAFDSTEYIRDYKA

-185 KYEDHINATS
+185 KYDDHCNAAS

-218 QLRLFSYRKSEW
+218 QLRLFSYWKSEW

-277 LAMKRSTFSDY
+277 LAMKRTTFSEY
-288 DGESFEEEAVK
+288 DGECSEEEAVS

-329 ADDYSCNLSLSE
+329 ADDYARTLSLSE
-341 AIRMLEGVNFYPE
+341 AIRMLDGVNFYPE

-382 WNASGQLVGGT
+382 WNASGQLVGGN

-405 NGPQQYTD
+405 NKPQQYTY

-427 AWVIDHCITDN
+427 AWGIDHCITDN
-438 DYSKIEYLYDECGMW
+438 DYNKIEYVYDECGMW

-471 DESGQAQ
+471 KESGQAQ
-478 RNARLHRGRKQMRR
+478 RNARLHRGRKQVRR

-509 NDGVWASRGY
+509 NDGVWASRGR
-519 YSVSEGVVENGYL
+519 YSVSEGVVVYGYL
-532 EQYLVDNAT
+532 EQYLVSNAR
-541 VPSNPEYN
+541 VPSDPEYN

-562 EWEINMAGMPW
+562 DWDVNMALIPW
-573 RYEWST
+573 SYEWST

-590 SGMKRVYAKD
+590 SGVKRVYTKD

-609 SNKNVVSSTTYR
+609 SNKNVVSSTTYC

-650 LKSIMTAAGG
+650 LKSILTAAGG

-677 TGIDAVEEAAQES
+677 TGIDAVEEATLES

>member
-11 TSAFLL
+11 ASAFLL
-17 QAMPV
+17 QAMPL

-69 EYKLEN
+69 EYKQEN

-104 HVDKGGQKTSVM
+104 HVDKGGQKTSVVE
-116 DRGCVEAEGDLTWE
+116 RGCVEAEGDLTWE
-130 RYYEENDDGKCHID
+130 RYYEEYDDGKCHID
-144 EAYAYDRWGNLVRE
+144 EAYAYDRWDNLVRE

-163 DAFDNTEYIREYKA
+163 DAFDSTEYIREYKA

-185 KYEDHINATS
+185 KYDDHCNATS

-218 QLRLFSYRKSEW
+218 QLRLFSYWKSEW

-277 LAMKRSTFSDY
+277 LAMKRSTFSEY
-288 DGESFEEEAVK
+288 DGESFEEEAVS

-329 ADDYSCNLSLSE
+329 ADDYARTLSLSE
-341 AIRMLEGVNFYPE
+341 AIRMLDGVNFYPE

-372 DNSVDENTYT
+372 DNSVDENSYT

-405 NGPQQYTD
+405 NKPQQYTD
-413 MGEARAGYN
+413 MGEVRAGYN

-438 DYSKIEYLYDECGMW
+438 DYSKIEYVYDECGMW

-509 NDGVWASRGY
+509 NDGVWASRGR
-519 YSVSEGVVENGYL
+519 YSVSEGVVVYGYL
-532 EQYLVDNAT
+532 EQYLVSNAR
-541 VPSNPEYN
+541 VPSDPEYN

-562 EWEINMAGMPW
+562 DWDINVAMIPW
-573 RYEWST
+573 SYEWST

-590 SGMKRVYAKD
+590 SGMKRVYTKD

-628 TEETYSKGGNK
+628 TEESYSKGGSK

-650 LKSIMTAAGG
+650 LKSILTAAGG

-677 TGIDAVEEAAQES
+677 TGIDAVGEAARES

>member
-11 TSAFLL
+11 ASAFLL

-69 EYKLEN
+69 EYKQEN

-116 DRGCVEAEGDLTWE
+116 ERGCVEAEGELTWE
-130 RYYEENDDGKCHID
+130 RYYEEYDDGKCHID

-185 KYEDHINATS
+185 KYDDHCNATS

-218 QLRLFSYRKSEW
+218 QLRLFSYRKYEW

-235 KLYKREYQKKG
+235 KLYKREYQKKR
-246 SDKDVRVEQLESG
+246 SDKDVSVEQLESG

-277 LAMKRSTFSDY
+277 LAMKRSTFSEY
-288 DGESFEEEAVK
+288 DGESFEEEAVS

-329 ADDYSCNLSLSE
+329 ADDYARTLSLSE
-341 AIRMLEGVNFYPE
+341 AIRMLDGVNFYPE

-405 NGPQQYTD
+405 NGSQQYTY

-427 AWVIDHCITDN
+427 AWGIDHCITDN
-438 DYSKIEYLYDECGMW
+438 DYNKTEYLYDERGMW

-478 RNARLHRGRKQMRR
+478 RNARLHRGRKQVRR

-509 NDGVWASRGY
+509 NDGVWASRGR
-519 YSVSEGVVENGYL
+519 YSVSEGVVVYGYL
-532 EQYLVDNAT
+532 EQYLVSNAR
-541 VPSNPEYN
+541 VPSDPEYN

-562 EWEINMAGMPW
+562 DWDVNMALIPW
-573 RYEWST
+573 HYEWST

-590 SGMKRVYAKD
+590 SGMKRVYTKD

-609 SNKNVVSSTTYR
+609 SNKNVVGSTIYR

-701 APPAHGIFIQ
+701 APPAHGIFIR

>member
-1 MKHLFTLLTL
+1 MKHLFTLLAL
-11 TSAFLL
+11 ASAFLL

-69 EYKLEN
+69 EYKQEN

-104 HVDKGGQKTSVM
+104 HVDKGGQKTFVI

-163 DAFDNTEYIREYKA
+163 DAFYNTEYIREYKA

-185 KYEDHINATS
+185 KYDDHCNATS

-203 ELVADEDYGRTMEVS
+203 ELVADEEYGRTMEVG
-218 QLRLFSYRKSEW
+218 QLRLSSYRKYEW

-277 LAMKRSTFSDY
+277 LTMKRSTFSEY
-288 DGESFEEEAVK
+288 DGECSEEEAVN

-329 ADDYSCNLSLSE
+329 ADDYSWDLSLSE

-354 DNFVSFGRKST
+354 DNFVSFGRKGT
-365 ETHYIYI
+365 ETHYVYI
-372 DNSVDENTYT
+372 DDSVNENAYT

-393 WKETCTQYEPDG
+393 WKETGTQYEPDG

-413 MGEARAGYN
+413 MGEVRAGYN

-438 DYSKIEYLYDECGMW
+438 EY
-453 TGDREYVGNSF
+453 
-464 DGPWTLE
+464 
-471 DESGQAQ
+471 A
-478 RNARLHRGRKQMRR
+478 
-492 SPQFIDDMSE
+492 
-502 GSHYIEH
+502 
-509 NDGVWASRGY
+509 
-519 YSVSEGVVENGYL
+519 
-532 EQYLVDNAT
+532 
-541 VPSNPEYN
+541 
-549 YTDPMMPLEGEQD
+549 
-562 EWEINMAGMPW
+562 
-573 RYEWST
+573 
-579 QDKDW
+579 
-584 KCVMAP
+584 
-590 SGMKRVYAKD
+590 
-600 GNIVQDEYD
+600 
-609 SNKNVVSSTTYR
+609 
-621 SDSQGRL
+621 
-628 TEETYSKGGNK
+628 
-639 TYEYLPGTNYL
+639 
-650 LKSIMTAAGG
+650 
-660 SRAECRY
+660 
-667 HYSKHRYVAP
+667 
-677 TGIDAVEEAAQES
+677 
-690 PCYDLSGRRLS
+690 
-701 APPAHGIFIQ
+701 
-711 NGKKFLR
+711 

>member
-11 TSAFLL
+11 ASVFLL

-39 TELTLLDSITS
+39 AELTLLDSITS

-69 EYKLEN
+69 EYKQEN

-163 DAFDNTEYIREYKA
+163 DAFDSTEYIREYKA

-185 KYEDHINATS
+185 KYDDHCNATS

-203 ELVADEDYGRTMEVS
+203 ELVADEDYGRTMEVG
-218 QLRLFSYRKSEW
+218 QLRLFSYWKSEW

-277 LAMKRSTFSDY
+277 LAMKRITFSEY
-288 DGESFEEEAVK
+288 DGESFEEEAVS

-329 ADDYSCNLSLSE
+329 ADDYARTLSLSE
-341 AIRMLEGVNFYPE
+341 AIRMLDGVNFYPE

-405 NGPQQYTD
+405 NGSQQYTY
-413 MGEARAGYN
+413 MGEVRAGYN

-464 DGPWTLE
+464 DGPWSLE
-471 DESGQAQ
+471 EESGQAQ
-478 RNARLHRGRKQMRR
+478 RNARLHRGRKQVRR

-509 NDGVWASRGY
+509 NDGVWASRGR
-519 YSVSEGVVENGYL
+519 YSVSEGVVVYGYL
-532 EQYLVDNAT
+532 EQYLVSNAG
-541 VPSNPEYN
+541 VPSDPEYN

-562 EWEINMAGMPW
+562 DWDVNVAVSPW
-573 RYEWST
+573 HYEWST

-584 KCVMAP
+584 KCVVAP
-590 SGMKRVYAKD
+590 SGMKRVYTKD

-650 LKSIMTAAGG
+650 LKSILTAAGG

-677 TGIDAVEEAAQES
+677 TGIGAVGETTLES

>member
-11 TSAFLL
+11 ASAFLL

-22 AAQRNIPLRKIK
+22 AAQRNIALRKIK

-39 TELTLLDSITS
+39 VELTLLDSITS

-69 EYKLEN
+69 EYKQEN
-75 GAWALDTDN
+75 GAWALDTAN
-84 SYRQEYVFDGNGQCT
+84 SYRQEYVFDGNGRCT

-104 HVDKGGQKTSVM
+104 HVDNGGQKTSVM
-116 DRGCVEAEGDLTWE
+116 DRGCVEVEGDLTWE

-185 KYEDHINATS
+185 KYDDHCNATS
-195 IKEGLLVY
+195 IKKGLLVY
-203 ELVADEDYGRTMEVS
+203 ELVADEEYGRTMEVG
-218 QLRLFSYRKSEW
+218 QLRLSSYRKYEW

-246 SDKDVRVEQLESG
+246 SGKDVRVEQLESG

-309 EITFRSGE
+309 EITFRNGE

-341 AIRMLEGVNFYPE
+341 AIRMLDGVHIYPE
-354 DNFVSFGRKST
+354 ENYVSFGRKGT

-372 DNSVDENTYT
+372 DDSVYENAYT

-393 WKETCTQYEPDG
+393 WKETGTQYEPDG

-413 MGEARAGYN
+413 MGEVRAGYN

-438 DYSKIEYLYDECGMW
+438 EYTKIEYVYDECGMW

-471 DESGQAQ
+471 EESGQAQ

-492 SPQFIDDMSE
+492 SPQFVDDMSE
-502 GSHYIEH
+502 GNHRIEY
-509 NDGVWASRGY
+509 NDGVWASQGY

-532 EQYLVDNAT
+532 EQYPVSNAT

-549 YTDPMMPLEGEQD
+549 YTDPVMPLEGEQD
-562 EWEINMAGMPW
+562 EWEFNMAGMPW

-590 SGMKRVYAKD
+590 SGVKRVYTKD

-609 SNKNVVSSTTYR
+609 SNKNVVGSTTYR

-628 TEETYSKGGNK
+628 TEESYSKGGNK

-677 TGIDAVEEAAQES
+677 TGIDTVEETAQES

-701 APPAHGIFIQ
+701 APPAHGIFIR

>member
-11 TSAFLL
+11 ASAFLL

-69 EYKLEN
+69 EYKQES

-163 DAFDNTEYIREYKA
+163 DAFDNTEYIRKYKA

-185 KYEDHINATS
+185 KYDDHCNATS
-195 IKEGLLVY
+195 IKKGLLVY
-203 ELVADEDYGRTMEVS
+203 ELVADEEYGRTMEVG

-235 KLYKREYQKKG
+235 KLYKREYQKKR

-277 LAMKRSTFSDY
+277 LTMKRSTFSEY
-288 DGESFEEEAVK
+288 DGESFEEEAVN

-309 EITFRSGE
+309 EITFRNGE

-341 AIRMLEGVNFYPE
+341 AIRMLEDVHIYPE
-354 DNFVSFGRKST
+354 ENYVSFGRKAT
-365 ETHYIYI
+365 EKFYIYI
-372 DNSVDENTYT
+372 DDSVYENTYT
-382 WNASGQLVGGT
+382 WNANGQLVGGT

-413 MGEARAGYN
+413 MGEVRAGYN

-438 DYSKIEYLYDECGMW
+438 EYTKIEYVYDECGMW
-453 TGDREYVGNSF
+453 TGDRGYVGKSF

-471 DESGQAQ
+471 EESGQAQ

-492 SPQFIDDMSE
+492 SPQFVDDMSE

-532 EQYLVDNAT
+532 EQYLVSNAR

-549 YTDPMMPLEGEQD
+549 YIDPVMPLEGEQD

-573 RYEWST
+573 HYEWST

-590 SGMKRVYAKD
+590 SGVKRVYTKD

-701 APPAHGIFIQ
+701 APPAHGIFIR

>member
-11 TSAFLL
+11 ASAFLL

-50 DTRRKIYQY
+50 DTHRKIYQY

-69 EYKLEN
+69 EYKQEN

-144 EAYAYDRWGNLVRE
+144 EAYAYDRWDNLVRE

-185 KYEDHINATS
+185 KYDDHCNATS

-203 ELVADEDYGRTMEVS
+203 ELVADEDYGRTMEVN
-218 QLRLFSYRKSEW
+218 QLRLFSYRKYER

-235 KLYKREYQKKG
+235 KLYKREYQKKR
-246 SDKDVRVEQLESG
+246 SDKDVSVEQLESG

-277 LAMKRSTFSDY
+277 LAMKRSTFSEY
-288 DGESFEEEAVK
+288 DGESFEEEAVC

-329 ADDYSCNLSLSE
+329 ADDYARTLSLSE
-341 AIRMLEGVNFYPE
+341 AIRMLDGVNFYPE

-393 WKETCTQYEPDG
+393 WKETGTQYEPDG
-405 NGPQQYTD
+405 NGAQQYTD
-413 MGEARAGYN
+413 MGEVRAGYN

-427 AWVIDHCITDN
+427 AWVIDHCITGN
-438 DYSKIEYLYDECGMW
+438 DYSKIEYLYDEHGMW

-478 RNARLHRGRKQMRR
+478 RNARLHRGRKQVRR

-509 NDGVWASRGY
+509 NDGVWASRGR
-519 YSVSEGVVENGYL
+519 YSVSEGVVVYGYL
-532 EQYLVDNAT
+532 EQYLVSNAR
-541 VPSNPEYN
+541 VPSDPEYN

-562 EWEINMAGMPW
+562 DWDVNMAVSPW
-573 RYEWST
+573 HYEWST

-590 SGMKRVYAKD
+590 SAMKRVYTKD

-628 TEETYSKGGNK
+628 TEESYSKGGNK

-650 LKSIMTAAGG
+650 LKSIMTADGG

-677 TGIDAVEEAAQES
+677 TGIDAVGEATLES
-690 PCYDLSGRRLS
+690 PCYDLSGRRLP
-701 APPAHGIFIQ
+701 APPAHGIFIR

>member
-1 MKHLFTLLTL
+1 MKHLFTLLAL
-11 TSAFLL
+11 ASAFLL

-69 EYKLEN
+69 EYKQEN
-75 GAWALDTDN
+75 GAWALDTAN
-84 SYRQEYVFDGNGQCT
+84 SYHQEYVFDGNGRCT

-104 HVDKGGQKTSVM
+104 HVDNGGQKTSVM
-116 DRGCVEAEGDLTWE
+116 DRGCVEVEGDLTWE

-185 KYEDHINATS
+185 KYDDHCNATS
-195 IKEGLLVY
+195 IKKGLLVY
-203 ELVADEDYGRTMEVS
+203 ELVADEEYGRTMEVG
-218 QLRLFSYRKSEW
+218 QLRLSSYRKYEW

-246 SDKDVRVEQLESG
+246 SGKDVRVEQLESG

-309 EITFRSGE
+309 EITFRNGE

-329 ADDYSCNLSLSE
+329 ADDYSRNLSLSE
-341 AIRMLEGVNFYPE
+341 SIRMLDGVHIYPE
-354 DNFVSFGRKST
+354 ENYVSFGRKGT

-372 DNSVDENTYT
+372 DDSVYENAYT

-393 WKETCTQYEPDG
+393 WKETGTQYEPDG
-405 NGPQQYTD
+405 NKPQQYTD
-413 MGEARAGYN
+413 MGEVRAGYN

-438 DYSKIEYLYDECGMW
+438 EYTKIEYVYDECGMW

-471 DESGQAQ
+471 EESGQAQ

-509 NDGVWASRGY
+509 NDGVWASQGY

-532 EQYLVDNAT
+532 EQYLVSNAR

-549 YTDPMMPLEGEQD
+549 YTDPVMPLEGEQD

-590 SGMKRVYAKD
+590 SGVKRVYTKD

-609 SNKNVVSSTTYR
+609 SNKNVVGSTTYR

-628 TEETYSKGGNK
+628 TEESYSKGGNK

-677 TGIDAVEEAAQES
+677 TGIDTVEETAQES

-701 APPAHGIFIQ
+701 APPAHGIFIR

>member
-11 TSAFLL
+11 ASAFLL

-22 AAQRNIPLRKIK
+22 AAQRDIPLRKIK

-69 EYKLEN
+69 EYKQEN
-75 GAWALDTDN
+75 NAWALDTDE

-116 DRGCVEAEGDLTWE
+116 ERGCVEAEGELTWE
-130 RYYEENDDGKCHID
+130 RYYEEYDDGKCHID

-163 DAFDNTEYIREYKA
+163 DAFDSTEYIREYKA

-185 KYEDHINATS
+185 KYDDHCNATS

-218 QLRLFSYRKSEW
+218 QLRLFSYWKSEW

-277 LAMKRSTFSDY
+277 LAMKRTTFSEY
-288 DGESFEEEAVK
+288 DGECSEEEAVS

-329 ADDYSCNLSLSE
+329 ADDYARTLSLSE
-341 AIRMLEGVNFYPE
+341 AIRMLDGVNFYPE
-354 DNFVSFGRKST
+354 DNVVSFGRKST
-365 ETHYIYI
+365 EMHYVYI
-372 DNSVDENTYT
+372 DDSVYENTYT

-405 NGPQQYTD
+405 SGPQQYTD
-413 MGEARAGYN
+413 MGEVRAGYN

-438 DYSKIEYLYDECGMW
+438 DYSKIEYVYDECGMW

-502 GSHYIEH
+502 GSHYVEH
-509 NDGVWASRGY
+509 NDGVWASRGR
-519 YSVSEGVVENGYL
+519 YSVSEGVVVYGYL
-532 EQYLVDNAT
+532 EQYLVSNAR

-562 EWEINMAGMPW
+562 DWDVNMAVIPW
-573 RYEWST
+573 HYEWST

-590 SGMKRVYAKD
+590 SGMKRVYTKD

-609 SNKNVVSSTTYR
+609 SNKNVVGSTTYR

-628 TEETYSKGGNK
+628 TEESYSKGGNK

-667 HYSKHRYVAP
+667 HYSKHRYVVP
-677 TGIDAVEEAAQES
+677 TGIDAVEEAALES
-690 PCYDLSGRRLS
+690 PCYDLSGRRLPD
-701 APPAHGIFIQ
+701 PPAHGIFIR

>member
-11 TSAFLL
+11 ASAFLL

-22 AAQRNIPLRKIK
+22 AAQRNIALRKIK

-39 TELTLLDSITS
+39 VELTLLDSITS

-69 EYKLEN
+69 EYKQEN
-75 GAWALDTDN
+75 GAWALDTAN
-84 SYRQEYVFDGNGQCT
+84 SYRQEYVFDGNGRCT

-104 HVDKGGQKTSVM
+104 HVDNGGQKTSVM
-116 DRGCVEAEGDLTWE
+116 DRGCVEVEGDLTWE

-185 KYEDHINATS
+185 KYDDHCNATS
-195 IKEGLLVY
+195 IKKGLLVY
-203 ELVADEDYGRTMEVS
+203 ELVADEEYGRTMEVG
-218 QLRLFSYRKSEW
+218 QLRLSSYRKYEW

-246 SDKDVRVEQLESG
+246 SGKDVRVEQLESG

-309 EITFRSGE
+309 EITFRNGE

-341 AIRMLEGVNFYPE
+341 AIRMLDGVNFYPE
-354 DNFVSFGRKST
+354 DDFVSFGRKGT
-365 ETHYIYI
+365 ETHYVYI
-372 DNSVDENTYT
+372 DDSVNENAYT

-393 WKETCTQYEPDG
+393 WKETGTQYEPDG
-405 NGPQQYTD
+405 NKPQQYTD
-413 MGEARAGYN
+413 MGEVRAGYN

-438 DYSKIEYLYDECGMW
+438 EYTKIEYVYDECGMW

-471 DESGQAQ
+471 EESGQAQ

-492 SPQFIDDMSE
+492 SPQFVDDMSE
-502 GSHYIEH
+502 GNHRIEY
-509 NDGVWASRGY
+509 NDGVWASQGY

-532 EQYLVDNAT
+532 EQYLVSNAR

-549 YTDPMMPLEGEQD
+549 YTDPVMPLEGEQD

-590 SGMKRVYAKD
+590 SGVKRVYTKD

-609 SNKNVVSSTTYR
+609 SNKNVVGSTTYR

-628 TEETYSKGGNK
+628 TEESYSKGGNK
-639 TYEYLPGTNYL
+639 TYEYLPGTDYL

-677 TGIDAVEEAAQES
+677 TGIDTVEETAQES

-701 APPAHGIFIQ
+701 APPAHGIFIR

>member
-1 MKHLFTLLTL
+1 MRHLFTLLTL
-11 TSAFLL
+11 ASAFLL

-69 EYKLEN
+69 EYKQEN

-116 DRGCVEAEGDLTWE
+116 DRGCVEAEGELTWE
-130 RYYEENDDGKCHID
+130 RYYEEYDDGKCHID

-163 DAFDNTEYIREYKA
+163 DAFDSTEYIREYKA

-185 KYEDHINATS
+185 KYDDHCNATS

-218 QLRLFSYRKSEW
+218 QLRLFSYRKSEC

-246 SDKDVRVEQLESG
+246 SGKDVSVEQLESG

-277 LAMKRSTFSDY
+277 LAMKRTTFSEY
-288 DGESFEEEAVK
+288 DGESFEEEAVS

-329 ADDYSCNLSLSE
+329 ADDYARTLSLSE
-341 AIRMLEGVNFYPE
+341 AIRMLDGVNFYPE

-372 DNSVDENTYT
+372 DDSVDENTYT

-393 WKETCTQYEPDG
+393 WKETGTQYEPDG
-405 NGPQQYTD
+405 NGAQQYTD

-427 AWVIDHCITDN
+427 AWGIDHCITDN
-438 DYSKIEYLYDECGMW
+438 DYNKTEYLYDERGMW

-478 RNARLHRGRKQMRR
+478 RNTRLHRGRKQMRR

-502 GSHYIEH
+502 GSHNIEH
-509 NDGVWASRGY
+509 NDGVWASRGR
-519 YSVSEGVVENGYL
+519 YSVSEGVVVYGYL
-532 EQYLVDNAT
+532 EQYLVSNAG
-541 VPSNPEYN
+541 VPSDPEYN

-562 EWEINMAGMPW
+562 DWEINMAGMPW

-590 SGMKRVYAKD
+590 SGMKRVYTKD

-628 TEETYSKGGNK
+628 AEETYSKGGNK

-677 TGIDAVEEAAQES
+677 TGIDAVGEAARES

>member
-11 TSAFLL
+11 ASAFLL

-22 AAQRNIPLRKIK
+22 AAQRNIALRKIK

-39 TELTLLDSITS
+39 VELTLLDSITS

-59 NEYGYITSVM
+59 NEYGYITSVT
-69 EYKLEN
+69 EYKQEN
-75 GAWALDTDN
+75 GAWALDTAN
-84 SYRQEYVFDGNGQCT
+84 SYRQEYVFDGNGRCT

-104 HVDKGGQKTSVM
+104 HVDNGGQKTSVM
-116 DRGCVEAEGDLTWE
+116 DRGCVEVEGDLTWE

-185 KYEDHINATS
+185 KYDDHCNATS
-195 IKEGLLVY
+195 IKKGLLVY
-203 ELVADEDYGRTMEVS
+203 ELVADEEYGRTMEVG
-218 QLRLFSYRKSEW
+218 QLRLSSYRKYEW

-246 SDKDVRVEQLESG
+246 SGKDVRVEQLESG

-309 EITFRSGE
+309 EITFRNGE

-341 AIRMLEGVNFYPE
+341 AIRMLDGVHIYPE
-354 DNFVSFGRKST
+354 ENYVSFGRKGT

-372 DNSVDENTYT
+372 DDSVYENAYT

-393 WKETCTQYEPDG
+393 WKETGTQYEPDG

-413 MGEARAGYN
+413 MGEVRAGYN

-438 DYSKIEYLYDECGMW
+438 EYTKIEYVYDECGMW

-471 DESGQAQ
+471 EESGQAQ

-492 SPQFIDDMSE
+492 SPQFVDDMSE
-502 GSHYIEH
+502 GNHRIEY
-509 NDGVWASRGY
+509 NDGVWASQGY

-532 EQYLVDNAT
+532 EQYLVSNAR

-549 YTDPMMPLEGEQD
+549 YTDPVMPLEGEQD

-590 SGMKRVYAKD
+590 SGVKRVYTKD

-609 SNKNVVSSTTYR
+609 SNKNVVGSTTYR

-628 TEETYSKGGNK
+628 TEESYSKGGNK

-677 TGIDAVEEAAQES
+677 TGIDTVEETAQES

-701 APPAHGIFIQ
+701 APPAHGIFIR

>member
-11 TSAFLL
+11 ASAFLL

-69 EYKLEN
+69 EYKQEN

-116 DRGCVEAEGDLTWE
+116 ERGCMEVEGDLTWE

-163 DAFDNTEYIREYKA
+163 DAFDNTEYIRKYKA

-185 KYEDHINATS
+185 KYDDHCNATS

-203 ELVADEDYGRTMEVS
+203 ELVADEEYGHTMEVG
-218 QLRLFSYRKSEW
+218 QLRLFSYRKYER

-235 KLYKREYQKKG
+235 KLYKREYQKKR
-246 SDKDVRVEQLESG
+246 SDKDVSVEQLESG

-265 YEYTLNAAGTRP
+265 CEYTLNAAGTRP

-288 DGESFEEEAVK
+288 DGESFEEEAVN
-299 YEWDAKDRPV
+299 YEWDTKDRPV

-341 AIRMLEGVNFYPE
+341 AIRMLDGVNFYPE
-354 DNFVSFGRKST
+354 DNFVSFGRKGT

-372 DNSVDENTYT
+372 
-382 WNASGQLVGGT
+382 
-393 WKETCTQYEPDG
+393 
-405 NGPQQYTD
+405 
-413 MGEARAGYN
+413 
-422 AEGHL
+422 
-427 AWVIDHCITDN
+427 
-438 DYSKIEYLYDECGMW
+438 
-453 TGDREYVGNSF
+453 
-464 DGPWTLE
+464 
-471 DESGQAQ
+471 
-478 RNARLHRGRKQMRR
+478 
-492 SPQFIDDMSE
+492 
-502 GSHYIEH
+502 
-509 NDGVWASRGY
+509 
-519 YSVSEGVVENGYL
+519 
-532 EQYLVDNAT
+532 
-541 VPSNPEYN
+541 
-549 YTDPMMPLEGEQD
+549 
-562 EWEINMAGMPW
+562 
-573 RYEWST
+573 
-579 QDKDW
+579 
-584 KCVMAP
+584 
-590 SGMKRVYAKD
+590 
-600 GNIVQDEYD
+600 
-609 SNKNVVSSTTYR
+609 
-621 SDSQGRL
+621 
-628 TEETYSKGGNK
+628 
-639 TYEYLPGTNYL
+639 
-650 LKSIMTAAGG
+650 
-660 SRAECRY
+660 
-667 HYSKHRYVAP
+667 
-677 TGIDAVEEAAQES
+677 
-690 PCYDLSGRRLS
+690 
-701 APPAHGIFIQ
+701 
-711 NGKKFLR
+711 

>member
-1 MKHLFTLLTL
+1 MKHLFTLLAL
-11 TSAFLL
+11 ASAFLL

-22 AAQRNIPLRKIK
+22 AAQRNIALRKIK

-39 TELTLLDSITS
+39 VELTLLDSITS

-69 EYKLEN
+69 EYKQEN
-75 GAWALDTDN
+75 GAWALDTAN
-84 SYRQEYVFDGNGQCT
+84 SYRQEYVFDGNGRCT

-104 HVDKGGQKTSVM
+104 HVDNGGQKTSVM
-116 DRGCVEAEGDLTWE
+116 DRGCVEVEGDLTWE

-185 KYEDHINATS
+185 KYDDHCNATS
-195 IKEGLLVY
+195 IKKGLLVY
-203 ELVADEDYGRTMEVS
+203 ELVADEEYGRTMEVG
-218 QLRLFSYRKSEW
+218 QLRLSSYRKYEW

-246 SDKDVRVEQLESG
+246 SGKDVRVEQLESG

-277 LAMKRSTFSDY
+277 LAMKRSTFSEY
-288 DGESFEEEAVK
+288 DGESFEEAVN

-309 EITFRSGE
+309 EITFRNGE

-341 AIRMLEGVNFYPE
+341 AIRMLDGVHIYPE
-354 DNFVSFGRKST
+354 ENYVSFGRKGT

-372 DNSVDENTYT
+372 DDSVYENAYT

-393 WKETCTQYEPDG
+393 WKETGTQYEPDG

-413 MGEARAGYN
+413 MGEVRAGYN

-438 DYSKIEYLYDECGMW
+438 EYTKIEYVYDECGMW

-492 SPQFIDDMSE
+492 SPQFVDDMSE
-502 GSHYIEH
+502 GNHRIEY
-509 NDGVWASRGY
+509 NDGVWASQGY

-532 EQYLVDNAT
+532 EQYLVSNAR

-549 YTDPMMPLEGEQD
+549 YTDPVMPLEGEQD

-590 SGMKRVYAKD
+590 SGVKRVYTKD

-609 SNKNVVSSTTYR
+609 SNKNVVGSTTYR

-628 TEETYSKGGNK
+628 TEESYSKGGNK

-650 LKSIMTAAGG
+650 LKSNMTAAGG

-677 TGIDAVEEAAQES
+677 TGIDTVEETAQES

-701 APPAHGIFIQ
+701 APPAHGIFIR

>member
-11 TSAFLL
+11 ASAFLL

-69 EYKLEN
+69 EYKQEN

-104 HVDKGGQKTSVM
+104 HVDKGGQKTSVVE
-116 DRGCVEAEGDLTWE
+116 RGCVEAEGDLTWE
-130 RYYEENDDGKCHID
+130 RYYEEYDDGKCHID

-163 DAFDNTEYIREYKA
+163 DAFDNTEYIRDYKA

-185 KYEDHINATS
+185 KYDDHCNATS

-218 QLRLFSYRKSEW
+218 QLRLFSYWKSEW

-235 KLYKREYQKKG
+235 KLYKREYQKKR
-246 SDKDVRVEQLESG
+246 SDKDVSVEQLESG

-277 LAMKRSTFSDY
+277 LAMKRTTFSEY
-288 DGESFEEEAVK
+288 DGECSEEEAVS

-329 ADDYSCNLSLSE
+329 ADDYARTLSLSE
-341 AIRMLEGVNFYPE
+341 AIRMLDGVNFYPE

-405 NGPQQYTD
+405 NKPQQYTY

-427 AWVIDHCITDN
+427 AWGIDHCITDN
-438 DYSKIEYLYDECGMW
+438 DYNKIEYVYDECGMW

-471 DESGQAQ
+471 KESGQAQ
-478 RNARLHRGRKQMRR
+478 RNARLHRGRKQVRR

-509 NDGVWASRGY
+509 NDGVWASDGR
-519 YSVSEGVVENGYL
+519 YSVSEGVVVYGYL
-532 EQYLVDNAT
+532 EQHLVSNAR
-541 VPSNPEYN
+541 VPSDPEYN

-562 EWEINMAGMPW
+562 DWDVSMAVIPW

-590 SGMKRVYAKD
+590 SGMKRVYTKD

-609 SNKNVVSSTTYR
+609 SNKNVVGSTTYR

-650 LKSIMTAAGG
+650 LKSILTDAGG

-677 TGIDAVEEAAQES
+677 TGIDAVGEAAQES

-701 APPAHGIFIQ
+701 APPAHGIFIR